1 MKKLLENEC
10 LYSEFC
16 TFTGNSA
23 KDIEEAIRQL
33 SFRGAKKMGEKMMRF
48 YRKGELKD
56 GMVLTLKERE
66 LPIQYA
72 GKVIMTEESLALDEI
87 QIYLR
92 M

>member
-16 TFTGNSA
+16 TFIGNSA
-23 KDIEEAIRQL
+23 KDTEEAVRQL
-33 SFRGAKKMGEKMMRF
+33 SFRGAKKMGDKMMRS

-56 GMVLTLKERE
+56 GMVLTLKDRE

-72 GKVIMTEESLALDEI
+72 CKVIGNEEEMALDEL